1 MTKTYLITESNLIG
15 KTYKVKAI
23 SEEEALNNFD
33 HDEAE
38 EISQK
43 CISSDIEEIEE
54 ITNGDN

>member
-54 ITNGDN
+54 ITK